1 MKKFFAILS
10 TALLLCASLFTACS
24 TEDDLSAPVDTW
36 VEKTYTYTGSDGK
49 TSQLTCYFMYSK
61 DGYSNSNLLNVPAS
75 SQNGSST
82 KIKPGLTV
90 VAVPASNSQLV
101 TTLTG
106 AVTSGKTGFFCKTFT
121 TGDNSESDTDG
132 STFSFNMS
140 ESKWNLFYYANIG
153 SFLKNDQL
161 KNPPTPLKSAN
172 YAEYNLS
179 TEELKKAFS
188 WKRLLA
194 NYLLGTL

>member
-1 MKKFFAILS
+1 MKKIFAILS

-36 VEKTYTYTGSDGK
+36 VEKTYTYTGTDGT

-90 VAVPASNSQLV
+90 VAVPASGSL
-101 TTLTG
+101 TTLSQ

-161 KNPPTPLKSAN
+161 KNPPTPLKSAS
-172 YAEYNLS
+172 YAEYNLD
-179 TEELKKAFS
+179 TDELKKAFS